1 MDLSRH
7 KHVNIGFFV
16 IDYSAAGGVER
27 VTANLMSQFLVN
39 GFQNLYLLSLKS
51 AKGKPSMNY
60 PESAE
65 LKIFDNENTGKKF
78 FADELAAYLKQ
89 KRINHLIFQADNMTI
104 ALEVLKGAKAAGC
117 KAYPQY
123 HGSPYAYLR
132 KYSEANKPNLEKVL
146 FAKITYPFKKK
157 KIKKFIQNSEEGVF
171 CVSQGSADEM
181 KILFKNDKKI
191 AEKLK
196 VVRNPIILNG
206 TDAAKEKLITLVSRL
221 ENKHKNAFLAVKAW
235 ALIAHKFPDWK
246 LVILGDGS
254 LRQKMENF
262 CKEQNINNVVFP
274 GFVSN
279 VDEILAK
286 STVSLN
292 VSNCEGF
299 PMGVA
304 EAIVQKN
311 VMVITDS
318 DGGAKDMVIH
328 GKTGLVSPK
337 NDAEKLAVNLEKV
350 ILNENLR
357 NYLAENAFKRL
368 ENMAANDNFHTWTK
382 ILFKN

>member
-1 MDLSRH
+1 
-7 KHVNIGFFV
+7 
-16 IDYSAAGGVER
+16 
-27 VTANLMSQFLVN
+27 
-39 GFQNLYLLSLKS
+39 
-51 AKGKPSMNY
+51 MNY
-60 PESAE
+60 PENAE
-65 LKIFDNENTGKKF
+65 LKIFDKNNTGKKF

-89 KRINHLIFQADNMTI
+89 KRIKHLIFQADNMTI

-181 KILFKNDKKI
+181 KFLFKNDKKI
-191 AEKLK
+191 AKKIK
-196 VVRNPIILNG
+196 VLRNPIILNG

-254 LRQKMENF
+254 LRHKMENF
-262 CKEQNINNVVFP
+262 CKEQNINNVDFP

-286 STVSLN
+286 SAVSLN
-292 VSNCEGF
+292 VSNCEGC

-318 DGGAKDMVIH
+318 DGGAKDMVID

-337 NDAEKLAVNLEKV
+337 NDAEKLAANIEKV

-357 NYLAENAFKRL
+357 NNLAENAFKRL

>member
-1 MDLSRH
+1 M
-7 KHVNIGFFV
+7 
-16 IDYSAAGGVER
+16 
-27 VTANLMSQFLVN
+27 
-39 GFQNLYLLSLKS
+39 
-51 AKGKPSMNY
+51 
-60 PESAE
+60 
-65 LKIFDNENTGKKF
+65 
-78 FADELAAYLKQ
+78 
-89 KRINHLIFQADNMTI
+89 
-104 ALEVLKGAKAAGC
+104 
-117 KAYPQY
+117 
-123 HGSPYAYLR
+123 
-132 KYSEANKPNLEKVL
+132 
-146 FAKITYPFKKK
+146 
-157 KIKKFIQNSEEGVF
+157 
-171 CVSQGSADEM
+171 
-181 KILFKNDKKI
+181 
-191 AEKLK
+191 
-196 VVRNPIILNG
+196 
-206 TDAAKEKLITLVSRL
+206 SRL

>member
-1 MDLSRH
+1 MDSSRH
-7 KHVNIGFFV
+7 KNVNIGFFV

-51 AKGKPSMNY
+51 ASGKPSMNY

-65 LKIFDNENTGKKF
+65 LKIFDKNNTGKKF

-89 KRINHLIFQADNMTI
+89 KRIKHLIFQADNMTI

-146 FAKITYPFKKK
+146 FAKITYPFRKK
-157 KIKKFIQNSEEGVF
+157 KIKKFIQNSGEGVF

-181 KILFKNDKKI
+181 KFIFNNDKKI
-191 AEKLK
+191 AKK
-196 VVRNPIILNG
+196 IRVVRNPIILNG

-235 ALIAHKFPDWK
+235 ALIAHKFPEWK

-262 CKEQNINNVVFP
+262 CKEQNINNVDFP

-286 STVSLN
+286 SAVSLN

-337 NDAEKLAVNLEKV
+337 NDAEKLAANLEKV

-357 NYLAENAFKRL
+357 NDLAENAFKRL
-368 ENMAANDNFHTWTK
+368 ENIAANDNFQTWTK